1 MKDSFSGQEILG
13 MALQI
18 EQKGYKFYEL
28 MLENAKSIALRDL
41 FAWLKSEE
49 KKHIDDFKRIISSID
64 KLKLASDFKWERS
77 QYFITAIYDTNIFS
91 ENVEKNH
98 WFNELSDEVSSIQFA
113 ISFEKDSI
121 LFLEELRGL
130 LSGTE
135 DKIICD
141 LIQEDKAHIVKLLH
155 IKNSLLD

>member
-1 MKDSFSGQEILG
+1 MNDSISGHEILE

-18 EQKGYKFYEL
+18 EQKGYEFYEL
-28 MLENAKSIALRDL
+28 MQEKAKSIDLREL
-41 FAWLKSEE
+41 FGWLKKEE

-64 KLKLASDFKWERS
+64 KLQLDAEFKWEQS
-77 QYFITAIYDTNIFS
+77 QYFIKAIYDTNIFS

-98 WFNELSDEVSSIQFA
+98 WFDELSDEVSSIQFA

-135 DKIICD
+135 EKIICD
-141 LIQEDKAHIVKLLH
+141 LIQEDKEHIVKLLH